1 MLPVL
6 QVLSEDP
13 YGIFCLVLTPTRYGA
28 APGGLG
34 PGRPVP
40 EGPGRPRLSSVLPG
54 RELAYQIAEQFRV
67 LGKPLGLKDCV
78 VVGGLGEW
86 SEPPPGPGAAGLG
99 GSRAPGRGFLY
110 HGFSCWR
117 AEEPFWHRRLV
128 GIRRVTFPTCTGQ
141 TVPGSVSDRP

>member
-40 EGPGRPRLSSVLPG
+40 EGPGRPRLSSILPG

-99 GSRAPGRGFLY
+99 GSPAEPPAGASRTMGLVVGALR
-110 HGFSCWR
+110 SC
-117 AEEPFWHRRLV
+117 F
-128 GIRRVTFPTCTGQ
+128 GTG
-141 TVPGSVSDRP
+141 GWWE

>member
-28 APGGLG
+28 VPGG
-34 PGRPVP
+34 PGAGEPVP
-40 EGPGRPRLSSVLPG
+40 EGTAAAARPRFSSLLPG

-78 VVGGLGEW
+78 VVGGLGECCLPGVGT
-86 SEPPPGPGAAGLG
+86 STGPGMVGWG
-99 GSRAPGRGFLY
+99 ESRAPGDALVPYGL
-110 HGFSCWR
+110 FSPC
-117 AEEPFWHRRLV
+117 
-128 GIRRVTFPTCTGQ
+128 
-141 TVPGSVSDRP
+141 